1 MPDHPSDQIQQSSQ
15 VEAASAPAPLAAP
28 AASQGV
34 SLLAALLLS
43 VVCSAVAGFASWH
56 FSTNAQQTSQVAI
69 FNPEQ
74 IVKQRL
80 DAIIQSSELS
90 GAQSAEATKA
100 MLKDLDAQLARYTDA
115 GVVVINSNVVVNK
128 PAGLDITADVAR
140 GMGVVL
146 K

>member
-1 MPDHPSDQIQQSSQ
+1 MSDHPSDQIQQPSQ
-15 VEAASAPAPLAAP
+15 AEAAPAPAPLAAP
-28 AASQGV
+28 AAPQGV

-43 VVCSAVAGFASWH
+43 VVCSAVAGFTSWH
-56 FSTNAQQTSQVAI
+56 FSMKAQQTSQVAI